1 MPFSALCPAPD
12 FRQFST
18 IMRRKGT
25 LGKFVRERELMLG
38 ESGVEC
44 AGEKD
49 IYSCV
54 KLLSEIFI
62 AVGEGSSR
70 IYMLV

>member
-1 MPFSALCPAPD
+1 
-12 FRQFST
+12 
-18 IMRRKGT
+18 
-25 LGKFVRERELMLG
+25 MLG